1 MTLPEI
7 QQQLKA
13 PKNQHNQFG
22 NYKYRSAEDIID
34 AVKKLICP
42 DGWFL
47 NLTDELVCVG
57 NSNYIKATATIIK
70 IIDSGA
76 YPYNKIEFSAV
87 GWAREE
93 QTRKGMD
100 ASQITGA
107 ASSYARKYALNGLFA
122 IDDTKDADSMP
133 AKEDLIV
140 NDPVAELILTCRNI
154 STESDLKEFWEMWA
168 EHHTNKRFKEAVT
181 NRKKQL
187 QDNKKQANA

>member
-13 PKNQHNQFG
+13 PKNQRNSFG
-22 NYKYRSAEDIID
+22 NYNYRSAEDIIE
-34 AVKKLICP
+34 AVKKLINP

-47 NLTDELVCVG
+47 NLTDEVVCVG
-57 NSNYIKATATIIK
+57 NSNYIKATATISKPKFSDEQREYVLI
-70 IIDSGA
+70 SH
-76 YPYNKIEFSAV
+76 SAV

-122 IDDTKDADSMP
+122 IDDTKDADGML
-133 AKEDLIV
+133 AKEELIV

-154 STESDLKEFWEMWA
+154 STESDLKEFWEMWS
-168 EHHTNKRFKEAVT
+168 EHHKDKRFISAVN

-187 QDNKKQANA
+187 QDNKKQA